1 MNDYDRLT
9 RERLL
14 AEVRSRLQTNLGPH
28 SRDLFEHALESISE
42 GSCLFLKALE
52 DALVSPVTSNRSL
65 QNQPVGVESKPAT
78 LRCLIHIRLLDADKR
93 LFNIWFW
100 PAQPRDEN

>member
-28 SRDLFEHALESISE
+28 SRDLFEHALESIR
-42 GSCLFLKALE
+42 GFMPLPKGFGRRAGVTGHFK
-52 DALVSPVTSNRSL
+52 PVTS
-65 QNQPVGVESKPAT
+65 KPASRGRIKT
-78 LRCLIHIRLLDADKR
+78 GHSEV
-93 LFNIWFW
+93 FNPYQTSGCRQAAF
-100 PAQPRDEN
+100 